1 MAGWKKR
8 APLVAVGSANDK
20 NVFETN
26 REPFGTHSIYELSM
40 VVALILSFLSATN
53 STRTYMYRV
62 AFVRRKITT
71 IAIGLGVIYA
81 LRMEQER
88 NVTVY
93 SRVRVNV
100 LGKLRCIKVT
110 SLSSSSGL
118 QFYSFVN
125 FRRYKRDIGDDF
137 FHHRFYICVSSC
149 SFMEITRQIFEQSS
163 GIINRWRCWILFS
176 KEYTMSLSFI
186 GIVRQIF
193 EFQTKRVLSLQ
204 SL

>member
-1 MAGWKKR
+1 
-8 APLVAVGSANDK
+8 
-20 NVFETN
+20 
-26 REPFGTHSIYELSM
+26 
-40 VVALILSFLSATN
+40 
-53 STRTYMYRV
+53 MYRV

-88 NVTVY
+88 NVTVD

-110 SLSSSSGL
+110 PLSSSSGL

-125 FRRYKRDIGDDF
+125 FRRYKRDISDDF

-149 SFMEITRQIFEQSS
+149 SFMEITRQIFRQSS

>member
-1 MAGWKKR
+1 
-8 APLVAVGSANDK
+8 
-20 NVFETN
+20 
-26 REPFGTHSIYELSM
+26 
-40 VVALILSFLSATN
+40 
-53 STRTYMYRV
+53 MYRV

-88 NVTVY
+88 NVTVG

-110 SLSSSSGL
+110 PLSSSSGL

-125 FRRYKRDIGDDF
+125 FRRYKRDIRDDF

-149 SFMEITRQIFEQSS
+149 SFMEITRQIFGQSS
-163 GIINRWRCWILFS
+163 GIINRWRCWMIFS

-193 EFQTKRVLSLQ
+193 VFQTKRVLSLQ